1 MFCLYTLLYNPQ
13 LSFKMNFKTKGNYY
27 VGQASS
33 QESTANICVKIEV
46 YNCLNGQLYKD
57 KFPVLLTFYILAQLF
72 PLSGP
77 IQLQEQTM
85 AMSLPVRGE
94 GEKEISTTVQLRTL

>member
-1 MFCLYTLLYNPQ
+1 
-13 LSFKMNFKTKGNYY
+13 MNL
-27 VGQASS
+27 GQASS
-33 QESTANICVKIEV
+33 PPVLLRVKIEV

-72 PLSGP
+72 PLSRP